1 MNRFSQ
7 RGSLYWDEFASFLR
21 RNVNPVNTH
30 LKFERQD
37 VKNLP
42 EMCTIMD
49 YNRPYKKGL
58 FDSKYGIHTDW
69 ERDSQVVNCGWLN
82 GEIPIIGWQEPS
94 PLRGARQTV
103 EILLAEKIL
112 HNTSEVRE
120 FMEGTKP

>member
-1 MNRFSQ
+1 MNKFSQ

-37 VKNLP
+37 TKNLP
-42 EMCTIMD
+42 DMCTIMD

-58 FDSKYGIHTDW
+58 IDSKYGRHTDW

-82 GEIPIIGWQEPS
+82 GEIPMIGWQEPS
-94 PLRGARQTV
+94 PLRGVRQTV
-103 EILLAEKIL
+103 KILLKEGVL
-112 HNTSEVRE
+112 LPTQEVADLLRA
-120 FMEGTKP
+120 TQR